1 MEFGKSPID
10 LLSNVKISSR
20 SFHIGFVTAAD
31 YKYLFWT
38 TPDTS
43 PEYESKLKDC
53 HRRAADRVAQGCI
66 ENGGLYI
73 KMGQGMV
80 SADHILPKE
89 YTDGLRL
96 LQDRALRRQRNEVI
110 RHSHEEDHYWIC
122 RSVY

>member
-1 MEFGKSPID
+1 MEYGKSLFD
-10 LLSNVKISSR
+10 VYSSLSCPSR
-20 SFHIGFVTAAD
+20 SFRIGIATAAD

-43 PEYESKLKDC
+43 PEYESKLNDC

-66 ENGGLYI
+66 ENGGLYV

-80 SADHILPKE
+80 SADHILPKQ

-110 RHSHEEDHYWIC
+110 
-122 RSVY
+122 